1 MDSTAG
7 TTEKTDFIK
16 ELDNL
21 SQEDILKNIPKETY
35 KEYLKAFIKSPEVE
49 ALKLTTDKLIAL
61 LSKLFIKDKSNPDLI
76 KLQKIREESPIREE
90 MIINEKQQFQQ
101 IIKEQAELTALKS

>member
-7 TTEKTDFIK
+7 TSEKTDFIK
-16 ELDNL
+16 ELDNIH
-21 SQEDILKNIPKETY
+21 QEDILKNIPKETY
-35 KEYLKAFIKSPEVE
+35 KRYLEAFKKSPEVE
-49 ALKLTTDKLIAL
+49 ELKFENNKLNSL

-101 IIKEQAELTALKS
+101 IIKEKAELTALKS

>member
-7 TTEKTDFIK
+7 TSEKTDF
-16 ELDNL
+16 
-21 SQEDILKNIPKETY
+21 
-35 KEYLKAFIKSPEVE
+35 
-49 ALKLTTDKLIAL
+49 
-61 LSKLFIKDKSNPDLI
+61 DLI